1 VARTEER
8 YSPNAPR
15 ALSRS
20 DEEGESSDRAA
31 RSLSLESA
39 SSLRASL
46 DEPSSARPSR
56 AFLARATH
64 RAPRATLETRR
75 AEHEAVD
82 HRVSIAA
89 HAIAAV
95 PPKRAPAR
103 VAFADPGARVRS
115 REAPKIMRHRTNF
128 CDRSHVP
135 TPLDKDRQRFFVKP
149 RLNGS
154 FGSVTGESVDVPM
167 NSAIRHQKEEPS
179 GLFCSQRLVNGRV

>member
-1 VARTEER
+1 MALRASNDNVQMPHFFPSSLSTSTVNGVLPTRARTFSAASRIARADTE
-8 YSPNAPR
+8 APS
-15 ALSRS
+15 SRN
-20 DEEGESSDRAA
+20 
-31 RSLSLESA
+31 
-39 SSLRASL
+39 ASL

-103 VAFADPGARVRS
+103 VAFADHGARVRS

-135 TPLDKDRQRFFVKP
+135 CPLDKDRQRFFVKP

-154 FGSVTGESVDVPM
+154 FGIGD
-167 NSAIRHQKEEPS
+167 R
-179 GLFCSQRLVNGRV
+179 